1 MIRVTHDSFDIGALT
16 QEAVRPEMGAIV
28 TFLGTVR
35 DDGIRC
41 IELEAYEEVAAREL
55 AHIRDEAMERFEI
68 KSVDIIHRIG
78 RLDVK
83 DPIVCILVGAGHRK
97 AAFEACEFII
107 DRIKE
112 TVPIWKK
119 ELLADGSRWVP
130 GEHE

>member
-1 MIRVTHDSFDIGALT
+1 MIRVTRDSFDIGALT
-16 QEAVRPEMGAIV
+16 QKSVSPDTGAIV

-41 IELEAYEEVAAREL
+41 IELEAYEEVAVREL
-55 AHIRDEAMERFEI
+55 TLIRDEAMERFDI
-68 KSVDIIHRIG
+68 KSVEIIHRIG
-78 RLDVK
+78 LLDVT

-119 ELLADGSRWVP
+119 ELLADGSRWVS
-130 GEHE
+130 GEH